1 MAGDCCWEVVVIV
14 ENGWLA
20 WLRAAVY
27 VSEWR
32 EKNIMQ
38 VAKET
43 AKEML
48 PYLPSPS
55 SWLSSSCGRGVL
67 PPSLVLS
74 TVSVLPESSAV
85 SEQHAPHLSS
95 QAVGL

>member
-48 PYLPSPS
+48 AYLPSPS
-55 SWLSSSCGRGVL
+55 TLSMCIHGMFR
-67 PPSLVLS
+67 
-74 TVSVLPESSAV
+74 AM
-85 SEQHAPHLSS
+85 
-95 QAVGL
+95 